1 MGETKEDIE
10 LTERILV
17 FTMTLPTRSA
27 LLRFVGSVFR
37 GWGGWIGGVSL
48 FLELLFFRVKLSNN
62 IITSSYR
69 GKTQGHPRNPLK
81 TTISWLVELPYP

>member
-27 LLRFVGSVFR
+27 SLRFVGSVFR
-37 GWGGWIGGVSL
+37 EWGGWIGGVSL
-48 FLELLFFRVKLSNN
+48 FLELLFFRVRLSNI

-69 GKTQGHPRNPLK
+69 RKTQGHPRDTLK
-81 TTISWLVELPYP
+81 ITISWL